1 MKGELL
7 RIGEMARIN
16 RTTVSTLRLY
26 DRLGL
31 LRPFCTDR
39 ETGYRYYDIRQN
51 ARLDMIR
58 YMKEL
63 GMRLDEIKDVFVKED
78 ITLIEE
84 ILIRKKEQI
93 FEQIRQ
99 LGLQQDAV
107 ALAIQAIERY
117 RKSPTN
123 GVTSLEYI
131 DRRIAFAIPVRVNFY
146 NYDISAYE
154 QVLSDLK
161 RALSENDV
169 PQLHQRNVGTSIR
182 CEDFLQGRFI
192 ASEIFVFVNS
202 GLDGRASYLR
212 ELDSGMYAC
221 IYLDRYDDEIEY
233 ARRLLDFCRKEKYR
247 ICGDYVC
254 EVLTEFNIF
263 DSRERAMFLRLQ
275 VPVRFERA

>member
-1 MKGELL
+1 MLF
-7 RIGEMARIN
+7 R
-16 RTTVSTLRLY
+16 S
-26 DRLGL
+26 
-31 LRPFCTDR
+31 
-39 ETGYRYYDIRQN
+39 
-51 ARLDMIR
+51 
-58 YMKEL
+58 
-63 GMRLDEIKDVFVKED
+63 
-78 ITLIEE
+78 
-84 ILIRKKEQI
+84 
-93 FEQIRQ
+93 

-117 RKSPTN
+117 KKSPTN

-202 GLDGRASYLR
+202 NLNGRASYLR
-212 ELDSGMYAC
+212 ELDSR
-221 IYLDRYDDEIEY
+221 D
-233 ARRLLDFCRKEKYR
+233 ARNRMAVSSSPSLPKRSRGIMARKAEP
-247 ICGDYVC
+247 VSSS
-254 EVLTEFNIF
+254 
-263 DSRERAMFLRLQ
+263 SRTSVVSSE
-275 VPVRFERA
+275 